1 MKKHENELFLLQKSE
16 KKFKNMAMELF
27 LDSHGPIFRAK
38 NEKNNKVKKT
48 TLVDFF

>member
-1 MKKHENELFLLQKSE
+1 MKNEKKNSFYYEKAK
-16 KKFKNMAMELF
+16 KKFKNMVMELF

-38 NEKNNKVKKT
+38 NKKNAKVKKI